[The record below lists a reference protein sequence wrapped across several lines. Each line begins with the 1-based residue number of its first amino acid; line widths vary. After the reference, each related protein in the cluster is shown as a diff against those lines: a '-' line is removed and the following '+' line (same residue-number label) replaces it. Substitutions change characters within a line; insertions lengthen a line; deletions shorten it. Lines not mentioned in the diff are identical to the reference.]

1 MESDFGEARVADFD
15 ESRDILRSD
24 QMIRS
29 KLRWICIL
37 KINLANIFY
46 IFLEESEHSSLIRK

>member
-1 MESDFGEARVADFD
+1 MADFD